1 MPNALA
7 EASSPYLLQHRDN
20 PVDWRQWD
28 EATLAEA
35 RATLPAQMRRAAV
48 LFDRDGTLNPQD
60 PPLLNEPCEN
70 ARELLDA
77 ALRDHDVEGAW
88 HLLNRS
94 GWWEIDELKLAFD
107 ALQSAFV
114 SAQGDAGSEN
124 ASPNLTA
131 LERIHE
137 SWLASIDAYLA
148 M

>member
-1 MPNALA
+1 MSFEDV
-7 EASSPYLLQHRDN
+7 EAVSCGDRDFSRLVPY
-20 PVDWRQWD
+20 
-28 EATLAEA
+28 
-35 RATLPAQMRRAAV
+35 
-48 LFDRDGTLNPQD
+48 RDGTLNPQD

-94 GWWEIDELKLAFD
+94 GWWEIVELKLAFD
-107 ALQSAFV
+107 ALQSALV

-124 ASPNLTA
+124 ASPKLTA